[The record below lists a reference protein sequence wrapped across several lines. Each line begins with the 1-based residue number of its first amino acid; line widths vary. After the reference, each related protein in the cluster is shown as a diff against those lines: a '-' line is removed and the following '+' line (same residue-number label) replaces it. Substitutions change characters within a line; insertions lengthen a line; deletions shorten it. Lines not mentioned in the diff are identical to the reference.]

1 MSDNKHISPS
11 GLEFPNPENSI
22 KHKDAGP
29 IFPFPDEV
37 EGKEIKDE

>member
-1 MSDNKHISPS
+1 MTDNKHVSPS

-29 IFPFPDEV
+29 IYPIPEEGEEDEQ
-37 EGKEIKDE
+37 GS